1 MNRTLL
7 RKIAQN
13 ILDEPRHFN
22 MGNWITPDK
31 TTQRPTCGT
40 ACCIGGWAAVE
51 QGWKIIAIPDGP
63 YFNTRFVSPE
73 GKKYGSV
80 SELVNAAQKALQ
92 INDTE
97 ANSLFYTENWP
108 DAFHYIAEDED
119 ETPQAKAVNA
129 ADRIE
134 HFIETGK

>member
-1 MNRTLL
+1 MNRTLF

-13 ILDEPRHFN
+13 ILDEPRHFD
-22 MGNWITPDK
+22 MGSWIEPDK

-51 QGWKIIAIPDGP
+51 QGWKIIAIPDGI
-63 YFNTRFVSPE
+63 YFDNWFISPE
-73 GKKYGSV
+73 GKKYGGV

-97 ANSLFYTENWP
+97 ANSLFYTKNWP
-108 DAFHYIAEDED
+108 DEFRHIAEDED
-119 ETPQAKAVNA
+119 ETPIVKAKNAVE
-129 ADRIE
+129 RIE
-134 HFIETGK
+134 YFINTGE